1 MSDLTGVLIVVLV
14 AFSFINAVRVS
25 RSENPSIWA
34 AIVWPL
40 ATLYLVAWYF

>member
-1 MSDLTGVLIVVLV
+1 MSDLTGVLIVALV
-14 AFSFINAVRVS
+14 AFSFINAVRVC